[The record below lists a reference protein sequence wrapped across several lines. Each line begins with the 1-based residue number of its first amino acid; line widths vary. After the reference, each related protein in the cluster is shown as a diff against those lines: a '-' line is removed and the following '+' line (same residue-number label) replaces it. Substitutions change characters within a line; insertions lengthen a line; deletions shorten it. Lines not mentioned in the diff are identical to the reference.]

1 MQLWGMQHGGMAII
15 RRWNWKA
22 ALLSSLY
29 RGGLFFAVNLG
40 AGVHAALGA
49 MAAEFAYRGVTA
61 GFYGAFTQ
69 AASRSGPRRAAAVTA
84 GIVALSHS
92 VEFTVHWLRGTP
104 NLRGSIAASACF
116 TLLSTLFNLHAMRR
130 GVLVTGAGGSSLW
143 DDLRALPRTL
153 GSFGGFLIARD

>member
-1 MQLWGMQHGGMAII
+1 MKNRVLMLLLA
-15 RRWNWKA
+15 WNWKA

-40 AGVHAALGA
+40 SGVHSALGA
-49 MAAEFAYRGVTA
+49 MFAEFAYRGATA
-61 GFYGAFTQ
+61 GFYGALTQ
-69 AASRSGPRRAAAVTA
+69 AASRSGPRRAAAVAA
-84 GIVALSHS
+84 GIVLLSHG

-130 GVLVTGAGGSSLW
+130 GVLVTGSQGASLW
-143 DDLRALPRTL
+143 ADLRALPRVF
-153 GSFGGFLIARD
+153 GSFLLARD